1 MKRLVFLAVT
11 ALASIPL
18 SAQVVTDDFDKFIQE
33 ENASFDQF
41 IDDAN
46 KEFIEFLRHPWKK
59 AEAKKPVERH
69 TKPEP
74 PKPVIYDEQKHPEDT
89 PPVEL
94 TIKDILNQT
103 TIEGQQRPTVE
114 VKNVDQLTFDKPTPK
129 PQPQP
134 KPTPKPTVIVAKQNT
149 PTIIGGNTPKAEPAK
164 PQATPTKPQAT
175 PVKPQP
181 VAPKAEPAKPQATPD
196 KPRPVTPK
204 AEPATPAKPQATPV
218 KPQPVAPKAEPTTPA
233 KPQATPVK
241 PQPKPKA
248 KPAMQ
253 SSLQKEFYPSIA
265 INYCNTKLYIDAS
278 MKGVINIT
286 SSQECAVADG
296 YEALCRSNYK
306 PLIANCQQ
314 AQKDFRLNDWGVFLF
329 VKTAAEALCN
339 DENSCIVMQQFLLN
353 ELGYRAKMARRGDRN
368 QLLLFVATDCMV
380 YGHPYFTKEG
390 LNYYNINGTE
400 ACTFY
405 MCNQDSK
412 KAKTPVAMRLNNVPA
427 LNNGVVSRQR
437 TNKAGNV
444 SVNVN
449 VPKALMDFYA
459 SMPQCDYGVYAKA
472 PVVGSLAQ
480 EVLGTLRPLVQGKS
494 EVDAANLLL
503 NFVQTGFKY
512 ATDEEQFGFEKPFFV
527 EELFYYPAC
536 DCEDRSVLF
545 GWLVRELLGLDV
557 VYLDYPNH
565 IATAVQ
571 FKGDVKGD
579 FLTVDGKR
587 YTVCDPTYIGASIG
601 MTMPNLRSA
610 GVSILRY

>member
-33 ENASFDQF
+33 ENASFDKF

-129 PQPQP
+129 AQPQP

-164 PQATPTKPQAT
+164 PQATP
-175 PVKPQP
+175 
-181 VAPKAEPAKPQATPD
+181 
-196 KPRPVTPK
+196 
-204 AEPATPAKPQATPV
+204 V

-241 PQPKPKA
+241 PQPVAPKAEPTKPTKPQTTPVKPQPKPKA

-253 SSLQKEFYPSIA
+253 SSLQKEFYPSVA

-427 LNNGVVSRQR
+427 LNSGVVSRQR

-444 SVNVN
+444 SVSVN
-449 VPKALMDFYA
+449 VSKSLMDFYA

-472 PVVGSLAQ
+472 PVAGSLAQ

>member
-33 ENASFDQF
+33 ENASFDKF

-129 PQPQP
+129 AQPQP

-149 PTIIGGNTPKAEPAK
+149 PTIIGGNTPKAGA
-164 PQATPTKPQAT
+164 
-175 PVKPQP
+175 
-181 VAPKAEPAKPQATPD
+181 
-196 KPRPVTPK
+196 
-204 AEPATPAKPQATPV
+204 AKPQATPV

-248 KPAMQ
+248 KPAIQ
-253 SSLQKEFYPSIA
+253 SSLQKEFYPSVA

-427 LNNGVVSRQR
+427 LNSGVVSRQR

-444 SVNVN
+444 SVSVN
-449 VPKALMDFYA
+449 VSKSLMDFYA

-472 PVVGSLAQ
+472 PVAGSLAQ

>member
-33 ENASFDQF
+33 ENASFDKF

-129 PQPQP
+129 AQPQP

-164 PQATPTKPQAT
+164 PQT
-175 PVKPQP
+175 
-181 VAPKAEPAKPQATPD
+181 
-196 KPRPVTPK
+196 
-204 AEPATPAKPQATPV
+204 TPV

-253 SSLQKEFYPSIA
+253 SSLQKEFYPSVA

-427 LNNGVVSRQR
+427 LNSGVVSRQR

-444 SVNVN
+444 SVSVN
-449 VPKALMDFYA
+449 VSKSLMDFYA

-472 PVVGSLAQ
+472 PVAGSLAQ

>member
-33 ENASFDQF
+33 ENASFDKF

-94 TIKDILNQT
+94 TIKDILKQT

-129 PQPQP
+129 AQPQP

-149 PTIIGGNTPKAEPAK
+149 PTIIGGNTPKAE
-164 PQATPTKPQAT
+164 
-175 PVKPQP
+175 
-181 VAPKAEPAKPQATPD
+181 
-196 KPRPVTPK
+196 
-204 AEPATPAKPQATPV
+204 PAKPQATPV

-253 SSLQKEFYPSIA
+253 SSLQKEFYPSVA

-412 KAKTPVAMRLNNVPA
+412 KAKIPVAMRLNNVPA
-427 LNNGVVSRQR
+427 LNSGVVSRQR

-444 SVNVN
+444 SVSVN
-449 VPKALMDFYA
+449 VSKSLMDFYA

-472 PVVGSLAQ
+472 PVAGSLAQ

>member
-33 ENASFDQF
+33 ENASFDKF

-129 PQPQP
+129 AQPQP

-149 PTIIGGNTPKAEPAK
+149 PTIIGGNTPKAG
-164 PQATPTKPQAT
+164 
-175 PVKPQP
+175 
-181 VAPKAEPAKPQATPD
+181 
-196 KPRPVTPK
+196 
-204 AEPATPAKPQATPV
+204 PAKPQATPV

-233 KPQATPVK
+233 KPQTTPVK

-253 SSLQKEFYPSIA
+253 SSLQKEFYPSVA

-427 LNNGVVSRQR
+427 LNSGVVSRQR

-444 SVNVN
+444 SVSVN
-449 VPKALMDFYA
+449 VSKSLMDFYA

-472 PVVGSLAQ
+472 PVAGSLAQ

>member
-114 VKNVDQLTFDKPTPK
+114 VKNVDQLIFDKPTPK

-164 PQATPTKPQAT
+164 PQATPVKPQPVAPKAEPTTPAKPQTT

-181 VAPKAEPAKPQATPD
+181 VAPKAEPT
-196 KPRPVTPK
+196 
-204 AEPATPAKPQATPV
+204 TPAKPQATPV

-472 PVVGSLAQ
+472 PVAGSLAQ

>member
-33 ENASFDQF
+33 ENASFDKF

-164 PQATPTKPQAT
+164 PQTT

-181 VAPKAEPAKPQATPD
+181 VAPKAEPTKPT
-196 KPRPVTPK
+196 
-204 AEPATPAKPQATPV
+204 KPQATPV

-253 SSLQKEFYPSIA
+253 SSLQKEFYPSVA

-427 LNNGVVSRQR
+427 LNSGVVSRQR

-444 SVNVN
+444 SVSVN
-449 VPKALMDFYA
+449 VSKSLMDFYA

-472 PVVGSLAQ
+472 PVAGSLAQ

>member
-33 ENASFDQF
+33 ENASFDKF

-129 PQPQP
+129 AQPQP

-164 PQATPTKPQAT
+164 PQATP
-175 PVKPQP
+175 
-181 VAPKAEPAKPQATPD
+181 
-196 KPRPVTPK
+196 
-204 AEPATPAKPQATPV
+204 V

-241 PQPKPKA
+241 PQPVAPKAEPTTPTKPQTTPVKPQPRPKA

-253 SSLQKEFYPSIA
+253 SSLQKEFYPSVA

-427 LNNGVVSRQR
+427 LNSGVVSRQR

-444 SVNVN
+444 SVSVN
-449 VPKALMDFYA
+449 VSKSLMDFYA

-472 PVVGSLAQ
+472 PVAGSLAQ

>member
-33 ENASFDQF
+33 ENASFDKF

-129 PQPQP
+129 AQPQP

-164 PQATPTKPQAT
+164 PQATP
-175 PVKPQP
+175 
-181 VAPKAEPAKPQATPD
+181 D
-196 KPRPVTPK
+196 KRQPVTPK
-204 AEPATPAKPQATPV
+204 AEPATAAKPQTTPD

-233 KPQATPVK
+233 KPQTTPVK

-253 SSLQKEFYPSIA
+253 SSLQKEFYPSVA

-427 LNNGVVSRQR
+427 LNSGVVSRQR

-444 SVNVN
+444 SVSVN
-449 VPKALMDFYA
+449 VSKSLMDFYA

-472 PVVGSLAQ
+472 PVAGSLAQ

>member
-33 ENASFDQF
+33 ENASFDKF

-103 TIEGQQRPTVE
+103 TIEGLQRPTVE

-129 PQPQP
+129 AQPQP

-149 PTIIGGNTPKAEPAK
+149 PTIIGGNTPKAE
-164 PQATPTKPQAT
+164 
-175 PVKPQP
+175 
-181 VAPKAEPAKPQATPD
+181 
-196 KPRPVTPK
+196 
-204 AEPATPAKPQATPV
+204 PAKPQATPV

-253 SSLQKEFYPSIA
+253 SSLQKEFYPSVA

-427 LNNGVVSRQR
+427 LNSGVVSRQR

-444 SVNVN
+444 SVSVN
-449 VPKALMDFYA
+449 VSKSLMDFYA

-472 PVVGSLAQ
+472 PVAGSLAQ

>member
-33 ENASFDQF
+33 ENASFDKF

-114 VKNVDQLTFDKPTPK
+114 VKNVDQLTFDKPTSK

-164 PQATPTKPQAT
+164 PQT
-175 PVKPQP
+175 
-181 VAPKAEPAKPQATPD
+181 
-196 KPRPVTPK
+196 
-204 AEPATPAKPQATPV
+204 TPV

-241 PQPKPKA
+241 PQPVAPKAEPTTPAKPQTTPVKPQPKPKA

-253 SSLQKEFYPSIA
+253 SSLQKEFYPSVA

-412 KAKTPVAMRLNNVPA
+412 KAKIPVAMRLNNVPA
-427 LNNGVVSRQR
+427 LNSGVVSRQR

-444 SVNVN
+444 SVSVN
-449 VPKALMDFYA
+449 VSKSLMDFYA

-472 PVVGSLAQ
+472 PVAGSLAQ

>member
-114 VKNVDQLTFDKPTPK
+114 VKNVDQLIFDKPTPK

-164 PQATPTKPQAT
+164 PQATPVKPQPVAPKAEPTTPAKPQTT

-181 VAPKAEPAKPQATPD
+181 VAPKAEPT
-196 KPRPVTPK
+196 
-204 AEPATPAKPQATPV
+204 TPAKPQATPV

>member
-164 PQATPTKPQAT
+164 PQATPT
-175 PVKPQP
+175 
-181 VAPKAEPAKPQATPD
+181 
-196 KPRPVTPK
+196 
-204 AEPATPAKPQATPV
+204 
-218 KPQPVAPKAEPTTPA
+218 

-427 LNNGVVSRQR
+427 LNSGVVSRQR

-444 SVNVN
+444 SVSVN
-449 VPKALMDFYA
+449 VSKSLMDFYA

-472 PVVGSLAQ
+472 PVAGSLAQ

>member
-33 ENASFDQF
+33 ENASFDKF

-164 PQATPTKPQAT
+164 PQATPD
-175 PVKPQP
+175 KPQP
-181 VAPKAEPAKPQATPD
+181 VAPKAEPAKPQT
-196 KPRPVTPK
+196 
-204 AEPATPAKPQATPV
+204 TPV

-248 KPAMQ
+248 KPAVQ
-253 SSLQKEFYPSIA
+253 SSLQKEFYPSVA

-472 PVVGSLAQ
+472 PVAGSLAQ

>member
-33 ENASFDQF
+33 ENASFDKF

-129 PQPQP
+129 AQPQP

-164 PQATPTKPQAT
+164 PQATP
-175 PVKPQP
+175 
-181 VAPKAEPAKPQATPD
+181 
-196 KPRPVTPK
+196 
-204 AEPATPAKPQATPV
+204 V

-233 KPQATPVK
+233 KPQTTPVK

-248 KPAMQ
+248 KTAMQ
-253 SSLQKEFYPSIA
+253 SSLQKEFYPSVA

-427 LNNGVVSRQR
+427 LNSGVVSRQR

-444 SVNVN
+444 SVSVN
-449 VPKALMDFYA
+449 VSKSLMDFYA

-472 PVVGSLAQ
+472 PVAGSLAQ

>member
-33 ENASFDQF
+33 ENASFDKF

-103 TIEGQQRPTVE
+103 TIEEQQRPTVE

-164 PQATPTKPQAT
+164 PQATPVKPQPVAPKAEPTTPAKPQAT
-175 PVKPQP
+175 PDKPQP
-181 VAPKAEPAKPQATPD
+181 VAPKAEPAKPQT
-196 KPRPVTPK
+196 
-204 AEPATPAKPQATPV
+204 TPV

-241 PQPKPKA
+241 SQPKPKA
-248 KPAMQ
+248 KPAVQ
-253 SSLQKEFYPSIA
+253 SSLQKEFYPSVA

-427 LNNGVVSRQR
+427 LNSDVVSRQR

-444 SVNVN
+444 SVSVN
-449 VPKALMDFYA
+449 VSKSLMDFYA

-472 PVVGSLAQ
+472 PVAGSLAQ

>member
-33 ENASFDQF
+33 ENASFDKF

-129 PQPQP
+129 AQPQP

-164 PQATPTKPQAT
+164 PQATP
-175 PVKPQP
+175 VKPQP
-181 VAPKAEPAKPQATPD
+181 VAPKAEPT
-196 KPRPVTPK
+196 
-204 AEPATPAKPQATPV
+204 TPAKPQTTPV

-253 SSLQKEFYPSIA
+253 SSLQKEFYPSVA

-427 LNNGVVSRQR
+427 LNSSVVSRQR

-444 SVNVN
+444 SVSVN
-449 VPKALMDFYA
+449 VSKSLMDFYA

-472 PVVGSLAQ
+472 PVAGSLAQ

>member
-33 ENASFDQF
+33 ENASFDKF

-94 TIKDILNQT
+94 TIKDILKQT

-149 PTIIGGNTPKAEPAK
+149 PTIIGGNTPKVE
-164 PQATPTKPQAT
+164 
-175 PVKPQP
+175 
-181 VAPKAEPAKPQATPD
+181 
-196 KPRPVTPK
+196 
-204 AEPATPAKPQATPV
+204 PAKPQATPV

-233 KPQATPVK
+233 KPQAIPDKPQPVAPKAEPTTPAKPQTTPVK

-253 SSLQKEFYPSIA
+253 SSLQKEFYPSVA

-427 LNNGVVSRQR
+427 LNSGVVSRQR

-444 SVNVN
+444 SVSVN
-449 VPKALMDFYA
+449 VSKSLMDFYA

-472 PVVGSLAQ
+472 PVAGSLAQ

>member
-33 ENASFDQF
+33 ENASFDKF

-129 PQPQP
+129 PQP

-164 PQATPTKPQAT
+164 PQTTPD
-175 PVKPQP
+175 KPQP
-181 VAPKAEPAKPQATPD
+181 VAPKAEPT
-196 KPRPVTPK
+196 
-204 AEPATPAKPQATPV
+204 TPAKPQATPV

-253 SSLQKEFYPSIA
+253 SSLQKEFYPSVA

-427 LNNGVVSRQR
+427 LNSGVVSRQR

-444 SVNVN
+444 SVSVN
-449 VPKALMDFYA
+449 VSKSLMDFYA

-472 PVVGSLAQ
+472 PVAGSLAQ

>member
-33 ENASFDQF
+33 ENASFDKF

-164 PQATPTKPQAT
+164 PQATP
-175 PVKPQP
+175 
-181 VAPKAEPAKPQATPD
+181 D
-196 KPRPVTPK
+196 
-204 AEPATPAKPQATPV
+204 

-248 KPAMQ
+248 KPAVQ
-253 SSLQKEFYPSIA
+253 SSLQKEFYPSVA

-353 ELGYRAKMARRGDRN
+353 ELGYRAKMARRGDCN

-427 LNNGVVSRQR
+427 LNSGVVSRQR

-444 SVNVN
+444 SVSVN
-449 VPKALMDFYA
+449 VSKSLMDFYA

-472 PVVGSLAQ
+472 PVAGSLAQ

-587 YTVCDPTYIGASIG
+587 YTVCDPSYIGASIG

>member
-33 ENASFDQF
+33 ENASFDKF

-114 VKNVDQLTFDKPTPK
+114 VKNVDQLTFYKPTPK

-149 PTIIGGNTPKAEPAK
+149 PTIIGGNTPKVE
-164 PQATPTKPQAT
+164 
-175 PVKPQP
+175 
-181 VAPKAEPAKPQATPD
+181 
-196 KPRPVTPK
+196 
-204 AEPATPAKPQATPV
+204 PAKPQATPV

-233 KPQATPVK
+233 KPQTTPVK

-253 SSLQKEFYPSIA
+253 SSLQKEFYPSVA

-427 LNNGVVSRQR
+427 LNSGVVSRQR

-444 SVNVN
+444 SVSVN
-449 VPKALMDFYA
+449 VSKSLMDFYA

-472 PVVGSLAQ
+472 PVAGSLAQ

>member
-33 ENASFDQF
+33 ENASFDKF

-149 PTIIGGNTPKAEPAK
+149 PTIIGGNTPKAGPA
-164 PQATPTKPQAT
+164 KPQAT

-181 VAPKAEPAKPQATPD
+181 VAPKAEPTKPT
-196 KPRPVTPK
+196 
-204 AEPATPAKPQATPV
+204 KPQATPV

-233 KPQATPVK
+233 KPQTTPVK

-253 SSLQKEFYPSIA
+253 SSLQKEFYPSVA

-412 KAKTPVAMRLNNVPA
+412 KAKIPVAMRLNNVPA
-427 LNNGVVSRQR
+427 LNSGVVSRQR

-444 SVNVN
+444 SVSVN
-449 VPKALMDFYA
+449 VSKSLMDFYA

-472 PVVGSLAQ
+472 PVAGSLAQ

>member
-33 ENASFDQF
+33 ENASFDKF

-164 PQATPTKPQAT
+164 PQATPD
-175 PVKPQP
+175 KPQP
-181 VAPKAEPAKPQATPD
+181 VAPKAEPAKPQT
-196 KPRPVTPK
+196 
-204 AEPATPAKPQATPV
+204 TPV

-233 KPQATPVK
+233 KPQATPDKPQPVTPKAEPTTPVK

-253 SSLQKEFYPSIA
+253 SSLQKEFYPSVA

-286 SSQECAVADG
+286 SSLECAVADG

-444 SVNVN
+444 SVSVN

-472 PVVGSLAQ
+472 PVAGSLAQ

>member
-33 ENASFDQF
+33 ENASFDKF

-114 VKNVDQLTFDKPTPK
+114 VKNVDQLTFDKPTSK

-164 PQATPTKPQAT
+164 PQT
-175 PVKPQP
+175 
-181 VAPKAEPAKPQATPD
+181 TPD
-196 KPRPVTPK
+196 
-204 AEPATPAKPQATPV
+204 

-253 SSLQKEFYPSIA
+253 SSLQKEFYPSVA

-427 LNNGVVSRQR
+427 LNSGVVSRQR

-444 SVNVN
+444 SVSVN
-449 VPKALMDFYA
+449 VSKSLMDFYA

-472 PVVGSLAQ
+472 PVAGSLAQ

>member
-33 ENASFDQF
+33 ENASFDKF

-129 PQPQP
+129 AQPQP

-164 PQATPTKPQAT
+164 PQATP
-175 PVKPQP
+175 VKPQP
-181 VAPKAEPAKPQATPD
+181 VAPKAEPAKPQTTPV
-196 KPRPVTPK
+196 KPQPVAPK
-204 AEPATPAKPQATPV
+204 AEPTTPAKPQATPD

-248 KPAMQ
+248 KPAVQ
-253 SSLQKEFYPSIA
+253 SSLQKEFYPSVA

-427 LNNGVVSRQR
+427 LNSGVVSRQR

-444 SVNVN
+444 SVSVN
-449 VPKALMDFYA
+449 VPKSLIDFYA

-472 PVVGSLAQ
+472 PVAGSLAQ

>member
-33 ENASFDQF
+33 ENASFDKF

-129 PQPQP
+129 AQPQP

-164 PQATPTKPQAT
+164 PQATP
-175 PVKPQP
+175 
-181 VAPKAEPAKPQATPD
+181 
-196 KPRPVTPK
+196 
-204 AEPATPAKPQATPV
+204 V

-233 KPQATPVK
+233 KPQTTPVK

-253 SSLQKEFYPSIA
+253 SSLQKEFYPSVA

-427 LNNGVVSRQR
+427 LNSGVVSRQR

-444 SVNVN
+444 SVSVN
-449 VPKALMDFYA
+449 VSKSLMDFYA

-472 PVVGSLAQ
+472 PVAGSLAQ
-480 EVLGTLRPLVQGKS
+480 EVLGTLRPLVQGKG

>member
-1 MKRLVFLAVT
+1 
-11 ALASIPL
+11 
-18 SAQVVTDDFDKFIQE
+18 
-33 ENASFDQF
+33 
-41 IDDAN
+41 
-46 KEFIEFLRHPWKK
+46 
-59 AEAKKPVERH
+59 
-69 TKPEP
+69 
-74 PKPVIYDEQKHPEDT
+74 
-89 PPVEL
+89 
-94 TIKDILNQT
+94 
-103 TIEGQQRPTVE
+103 
-114 VKNVDQLTFDKPTPK
+114 
-129 PQPQP
+129 
-134 KPTPKPTVIVAKQNT
+134 
-149 PTIIGGNTPKAEPAK
+149 
-164 PQATPTKPQAT
+164 
-175 PVKPQP
+175 
-181 VAPKAEPAKPQATPD
+181 
-196 KPRPVTPK
+196 
-204 AEPATPAKPQATPV
+204 
-218 KPQPVAPKAEPTTPA
+218 
-233 KPQATPVK
+233 
-241 PQPKPKA
+241 
-248 KPAMQ
+248 MQ
-253 SSLQKEFYPSIA
+253 SSLQKEFYPSVA

-306 PLIANCQQ
+306 SLIANCQQ

-427 LNNGVVSRQR
+427 LNSGVVSRQR

-444 SVNVN
+444 SVSVN
-449 VPKALMDFYA
+449 VSKSLMDFYA

-472 PVVGSLAQ
+472 PVAGSLAQ

>member
-33 ENASFDQF
+33 ENASFDKF

-164 PQATPTKPQAT
+164 PQATP
-175 PVKPQP
+175 
-181 VAPKAEPAKPQATPD
+181 
-196 KPRPVTPK
+196 
-204 AEPATPAKPQATPV
+204 V

-253 SSLQKEFYPSIA
+253 SSLQKEFYPSVA

-314 AQKDFRLNDWGVFLF
+314 VQKDFRLNDWGVFLF

-427 LNNGVVSRQR
+427 LNSGVVSRQR

-444 SVNVN
+444 SVSVN
-449 VPKALMDFYA
+449 VSKSLMDFYA

-472 PVVGSLAQ
+472 PVAGSLAQ
-480 EVLGTLRPLVQGKS
+480 EVLGTLRPLVQGKG

>member
-33 ENASFDQF
+33 ENASFDKF

-129 PQPQP
+129 AQPQP

-149 PTIIGGNTPKAEPAK
+149 PTIIGGNTPKAGPA
-164 PQATPTKPQAT
+164 KPQAT

-181 VAPKAEPAKPQATPD
+181 VAPKAEPT
-196 KPRPVTPK
+196 
-204 AEPATPAKPQATPV
+204 TPAKPQATPV

-253 SSLQKEFYPSIA
+253 SSLQKEFYPSVA

-339 DENSCIVMQQFLLN
+339 NENSCIVMQQFLLN

-427 LNNGVVSRQR
+427 LNSGVVSRQR
-437 TNKAGNV
+437 TNKASNVSV
-444 SVNVN
+444 SVNVS
-449 VPKALMDFYA
+449 KSLMDFYA

-472 PVVGSLAQ
+472 PVAGSLAQ

>member
-33 ENASFDQF
+33 ENASFDKF

-129 PQPQP
+129 AQPQP

-164 PQATPTKPQAT
+164 PQATP
-175 PVKPQP
+175 VKPQP
-181 VAPKAEPAKPQATPD
+181 VAPKAEPT
-196 KPRPVTPK
+196 
-204 AEPATPAKPQATPV
+204 TPAKPQTTPD

-233 KPQATPVK
+233 KPQATPVN

-253 SSLQKEFYPSIA
+253 SSLQKEFYPSVA

-427 LNNGVVSRQR
+427 LNSGVVSRQR

-444 SVNVN
+444 SVSVN
-449 VPKALMDFYA
+449 VSKSLMDFYA
-459 SMPQCDYGVYAKA
+459 SIPQCDYGVYAKA
-472 PVVGSLAQ
+472 PVAGSLAQ

>member
-33 ENASFDQF
+33 ENASFDKF

-114 VKNVDQLTFDKPTPK
+114 VKNVDQLTFDKPTSK

-164 PQATPTKPQAT
+164 PQATP
-175 PVKPQP
+175 VKPQP
-181 VAPKAEPAKPQATPD
+181 VAPKAEPT
-196 KPRPVTPK
+196 
-204 AEPATPAKPQATPV
+204 TPAKPQATPV

-233 KPQATPVK
+233 KPQTTPVK

-253 SSLQKEFYPSIA
+253 SSLQKEFYPSVA

-427 LNNGVVSRQR
+427 LNSGVVSRQR

-444 SVNVN
+444 SVSVN
-449 VPKALMDFYA
+449 VSKSLMDFYA

-472 PVVGSLAQ
+472 PVAGSLAQ

>member
-1 MKRLVFLAVT
+1 
-11 ALASIPL
+11 
-18 SAQVVTDDFDKFIQE
+18 
-33 ENASFDQF
+33 
-41 IDDAN
+41 
-46 KEFIEFLRHPWKK
+46 
-59 AEAKKPVERH
+59 
-69 TKPEP
+69 
-74 PKPVIYDEQKHPEDT
+74 
-89 PPVEL
+89 
-94 TIKDILNQT
+94 
-103 TIEGQQRPTVE
+103 
-114 VKNVDQLTFDKPTPK
+114 
-129 PQPQP
+129 
-134 KPTPKPTVIVAKQNT
+134 
-149 PTIIGGNTPKAEPAK
+149 
-164 PQATPTKPQAT
+164 
-175 PVKPQP
+175 
-181 VAPKAEPAKPQATPD
+181 
-196 KPRPVTPK
+196 
-204 AEPATPAKPQATPV
+204 
-218 KPQPVAPKAEPTTPA
+218 
-233 KPQATPVK
+233 
-241 PQPKPKA
+241 
-248 KPAMQ
+248 MQ
-253 SSLQKEFYPSIA
+253 SSLQKEFYPSVA

-427 LNNGVVSRQR
+427 LNSGVVSRQR

-444 SVNVN
+444 SVSVN
-449 VPKALMDFYA
+449 VSKSLMDFYA

-472 PVVGSLAQ
+472 PVAGSLAQ
-480 EVLGTLRPLVQGKS
+480 EVLGTLRPLVQGKG

>member
-33 ENASFDQF
+33 ENASFDKF

-129 PQPQP
+129 PQP

-164 PQATPTKPQAT
+164 PQATP
-175 PVKPQP
+175 VKPQP
-181 VAPKAEPAKPQATPD
+181 VAPKAEPT
-196 KPRPVTPK
+196 
-204 AEPATPAKPQATPV
+204 TPAKPQTTPV

-253 SSLQKEFYPSIA
+253 SSLQKEFYPSVA

-427 LNNGVVSRQR
+427 LNSGVVSRQR

-444 SVNVN
+444 SVSVN
-449 VPKALMDFYA
+449 VSKSLMDFYA

-472 PVVGSLAQ
+472 PVAGSLAQ

>member
-1 MKRLVFLAVT
+1 
-11 ALASIPL
+11 
-18 SAQVVTDDFDKFIQE
+18 
-33 ENASFDQF
+33 
-41 IDDAN
+41 
-46 KEFIEFLRHPWKK
+46 
-59 AEAKKPVERH
+59 
-69 TKPEP
+69 
-74 PKPVIYDEQKHPEDT
+74 
-89 PPVEL
+89 
-94 TIKDILNQT
+94 
-103 TIEGQQRPTVE
+103 
-114 VKNVDQLTFDKPTPK
+114 
-129 PQPQP
+129 
-134 KPTPKPTVIVAKQNT
+134 
-149 PTIIGGNTPKAEPAK
+149 
-164 PQATPTKPQAT
+164 
-175 PVKPQP
+175 
-181 VAPKAEPAKPQATPD
+181 
-196 KPRPVTPK
+196 
-204 AEPATPAKPQATPV
+204 
-218 KPQPVAPKAEPTTPA
+218 
-233 KPQATPVK
+233 
-241 PQPKPKA
+241 
-248 KPAMQ
+248 MQ
-253 SSLQKEFYPSIA
+253 SSLQKEFYPSVA

-296 YEALCRSNYK
+296 YETLCRSNYK

-427 LNNGVVSRQR
+427 LNSGVVSRQR

-444 SVNVN
+444 SVSVN
-449 VPKALMDFYA
+449 VSKSLMDFYA

-472 PVVGSLAQ
+472 PVAGSLAQ

-527 EELFYYPAC
+527 EEMFYYPAC

>member
-33 ENASFDQF
+33 ENASFDKF

-164 PQATPTKPQAT
+164 PQATP
-175 PVKPQP
+175 VKPQP
-181 VAPKAEPAKPQATPD
+181 VAPKAEPT
-196 KPRPVTPK
+196 
-204 AEPATPAKPQATPV
+204 TPAKPQTTPV

-253 SSLQKEFYPSIA
+253 SSLQKELYPSVA

-427 LNNGVVSRQR
+427 LNSGVVSRQR

-444 SVNVN
+444 SVSVN
-449 VPKALMDFYA
+449 VSKSLMDFYA

-472 PVVGSLAQ
+472 PVAGSLAQ

>member
-33 ENASFDQF
+33 ENASFDKF

-129 PQPQP
+129 PQP

-164 PQATPTKPQAT
+164 PQATP
-175 PVKPQP
+175 
-181 VAPKAEPAKPQATPD
+181 
-196 KPRPVTPK
+196 
-204 AEPATPAKPQATPV
+204 V

-233 KPQATPVK
+233 KPQTTPVK
-241 PQPKPKA
+241 PQPRPKA

-253 SSLQKEFYPSIA
+253 SSLQKEFYPSVA

-427 LNNGVVSRQR
+427 LNSGVVSRQR

-444 SVNVN
+444 SVSVN
-449 VPKALMDFYA
+449 VSKSLMDFYA

-472 PVVGSLAQ
+472 PVAGSLAQ

>member
-33 ENASFDQF
+33 ENASFDKF

-129 PQPQP
+129 PQP

-164 PQATPTKPQAT
+164 PQTT

-181 VAPKAEPAKPQATPD
+181 VAPKAEPTTPAKPQTTPD
-196 KPRPVTPK
+196 KPQPVAPK
-204 AEPATPAKPQATPV
+204 AEPTTPAKPQATPV

-233 KPQATPVK
+233 KPQTTPVK

-253 SSLQKEFYPSIA
+253 SSLQKEFYPSVA

-412 KAKTPVAMRLNNVPA
+412 KAKIPVAMRLNNVPA
-427 LNNGVVSRQR
+427 LNSGVVSRQR

-444 SVNVN
+444 SVSVN
-449 VPKALMDFYA
+449 VSKSLMDFYA

-472 PVVGSLAQ
+472 PVAGSLAQ

>member
-33 ENASFDQF
+33 ENASFDKF

-129 PQPQP
+129 AQPQP

-149 PTIIGGNTPKAEPAK
+149 PTIIGGNTPKAGHA
-164 PQATPTKPQAT
+164 KPQAT

-181 VAPKAEPAKPQATPD
+181 VAPKAEPT
-196 KPRPVTPK
+196 
-204 AEPATPAKPQATPV
+204 TPAKPQATPD

-248 KPAMQ
+248 KTAMQ
-253 SSLQKEFYPSIA
+253 SSLQKEFYPSVA

-427 LNNGVVSRQR
+427 LNSGVVSRQR

-444 SVNVN
+444 SVSVN
-449 VPKALMDFYA
+449 VSKSLMDFYA

-472 PVVGSLAQ
+472 PVAGSLAQ

>member
-33 ENASFDQF
+33 ENASFDKF

-129 PQPQP
+129 AQPQP

-164 PQATPTKPQAT
+164 PQAI
-175 PVKPQP
+175 
-181 VAPKAEPAKPQATPD
+181 PD
-196 KPRPVTPK
+196 
-204 AEPATPAKPQATPV
+204 

-241 PQPKPKA
+241 PQPVAPKAEPTTPTKPQTTPVKPQPRPKA

-253 SSLQKEFYPSIA
+253 SSLQKEFYPSVA

-427 LNNGVVSRQR
+427 LNSGVVSRQR

-444 SVNVN
+444 SVSVN
-449 VPKALMDFYA
+449 VSKSLMDFYA

-472 PVVGSLAQ
+472 PVAGSLAQ

>member
-164 PQATPTKPQAT
+164 PQATP
-175 PVKPQP
+175 VKPQP
-181 VAPKAEPAKPQATPD
+181 VAPKAEPTTPAKPQATPD
-196 KPRPVTPK
+196 KPQPVAPK
-204 AEPATPAKPQATPV
+204 AEPTTPAKPQATPD

-253 SSLQKEFYPSIA
+253 SSLQKEFYPSVA

-278 MKGVINIT
+278 MKDVINII

-427 LNNGVVSRQR
+427 LNSGVVSRQR

-444 SVNVN
+444 SVSVN
-449 VPKALMDFYA
+449 VPKSLMDFYA

-472 PVVGSLAQ
+472 PVAGSLAQ